1 MRFSL
6 VYKKNNKFKEL
17 YSIMKNNIE
26 EASKSFNNNLPK
38 DHNDYYIRVIRPKA
52 EYYDLN
58 GNPINIEVE

>member
-26 EASKSFNNNLPK
+26 EASKSFNSNLPK
-38 DHNDYYIRVIRPKA
+38 DHKDYYIRVIRPKA

-58 GNPINIEVE
+58 GEPINIEVE

>member
-17 YSIMKNNIE
+17 YSIMRNNIE

-38 DHNDYYIRVIRPKA
+38 DHKDYYIRVIRPKA
-52 EYYDLN
+52 EYYDLS
-58 GNPINIEVE
+58 GNHINIEVG